1 MRLRNIPRAQSV
13 LSQCAEVIKNETEH
27 KGSCQEIFGNSHPI
41 HIEIG
46 MGKGKFLLSL
56 ASLHPEINYIGI
68 ERYSS
73 VLLRAVEKFQDVAFG
88 TEVSRNIRFLCMDA
102 QDIADV
108 FAPGEVSRIYLNFS
122 DPWPKARHAR
132 RRLTSKEF
140 FERYDQVLAEDG
152 SVEFKT
158 DNRLLFDFSVEQLG
172 ESSTFELASCTY
184 DLHHDEFMS
193 QGNIMTEY
201 EEKFSSLGNPICKL
215 IAKRKS
221 PA

>member
-1 MRLRNIPRAQSV
+1 
-13 LSQCAEVIKNETEH
+13 
-27 KGSCQEIFGNSHPI
+27 
-41 HIEIG
+41 

-56 ASLHPEINYIGI
+56 ASLNPEINYIGI

-73 VLLRAVEKFQDVAFG
+73 VLLRAVEKFQDIPFG
-88 TEVSRNIRFLCMDA
+88 TETPRNIRFLCMDA

-172 ESSTFELASCTY
+172 RIIHLRACPLY
-184 DLHHDEFMS
+184 L
-193 QGNIMTEY
+193 
-201 EEKFSSLGNPICKL
+201 
-215 IAKRKS
+215 
-221 PA
+221 

>member
-27 KGSCQEIFGNSHPI
+27 KGSWQEIFGNSHPI

-73 VLLRAVEKFQDVAFG
+73 VLLRAVEKFQDIPFG
-88 TEVSRNIRFLCMDA
+88 TETPRNIRFLCMDA

-140 FERYDQVLAEDG
+140 FERY
-152 SVEFKT
+152 S
-158 DNRLLFDFSVEQLG
+158 
-172 ESSTFELASCTY
+172 
-184 DLHHDEFMS
+184 
-193 QGNIMTEY
+193 
-201 EEKFSSLGNPICKL
+201 
-215 IAKRKS
+215 
-221 PA
+221 